1 MPSVLTERPRHG
13 STILGVILIVIGTIA
28 LLVPIFA
35 ALLVIRVLMWLLV
48 FAAIEQVFYAY
59 QTRNEGGLYLK
70 VLLAL
75 LYAVAGVLRLSRPVG
90 GAITVTA
97 VIGFLLI
104 TDGIA
109 EIALSVQLRRTYDPR
124 IGWLF
129 AGGILSV
136 VLGGF
141 IVFGLPRSVMAVG
154 IVVGY
159 SSHLQGGR
167 TYCAFINEGKD
178 GAHRGKEGSLNTK
191 ATASAWVVISRLCT
205 LNPWQ
210 FGNLSA

>member
-1 MPSVLTERPRHG
+1 MPSVLTERWKYG
-13 STILGVILIVIGTIA
+13 STALGVLLIVLGAIA
-28 LLVPIFA
+28 LLAPFFT

-59 QTRNEGGLYLK
+59 QTRDEGGLFLK

-75 LYAVAGVLRLSRPVG
+75 LYAVAGLLLLSRPLG

-104 TDGIA
+104 ADGIA

-136 VLGGF
+136 VLGSL

-154 IVVGY
+154 MLLGIRLIFKGIEHIVRA
-159 SSHLQGGR
+159 SMS
-167 TYCAFINEGKD
+167 GKMEHI
-178 GAHRGKEGSLNTK
+178 GERRA
-191 ATASAWVVISRLCT
+191 A
-205 LNPWQ
+205 
-210 FGNLSA
+210 

>member
-1 MPSVLTERPRHG
+1 MPSDLTERRKHG
-13 STILGVILIVIGTIA
+13 STTWGVLLIVLGAIA
-28 LLVPIFA
+28 LLVPFFS
-35 ALLVIRVLMWLLV
+35 ALLVIRILMWLLV

-59 QTRNEGGLYLK
+59 QTRGEGGLFLK

-75 LYAVAGVLRLSRPVG
+75 LYALAGLLLLSRPLS

-104 TDGIA
+104 VDGIA
-109 EIALSVQLRRTYDPR
+109 EITLSVQLRHIYDPR

-154 IVVGY
+154 MLLGIRLIFKGIEHIVL
-159 SSHLQGGR
+159 SSM
-167 TYCAFINEGKD
+167 
-178 GAHRGKEGSLNTK
+178 
-191 ATASAWVVISRLCT
+191 SAKTEHIRERR
-205 LNPWQ
+205 
-210 FGNLSA
+210 AA